1 MAEFTREFN
10 VERGSRAYRKFIA
23 GLRVVLRATFSHNI
37 PILPTQQNPSTRW
50 FDIILRTNI
59 HWIRLRIGQDD
70 LYVRAFQMENSQEWL
85 EFGHISSS
93 SHLIPGSTFLG
104 FEADYPS
111 LLNVAGQCMDG
122 IHLGQIQLTHAV
134 NQLATSATS
143 STRARSLIIVIQMIS
158 ESIRYTRI
166 ADFLAVQFSNNSSS
180 PPPAWMQELEHSWG
194 YLSGQLQLA
203 DKNHNH
209 IFQIWQPNEMNI
221 MFVQDAV
228 AVLGIMLKS
237 VRASSNP

>member
-10 VERGSRAYRKFIA
+10 VERGSRAYRNFIA

-37 PILPTQQNPSTRW
+37 PILPAQQNASTRW

-59 HWIRLRIGQDD
+59 HWIRLRIQQDN

-85 EFGHISSS
+85 EFGRISSS
-93 SHLIPGSTFLG
+93 SHLIPESTFLG
-104 FEADYPS
+104 YEADYLS
-111 LLNVAGQCMDG
+111 LQNVAGQCMDE

-166 ADFLAVQFSNNSSS
+166 TDFLAVTFSNYSSS
-180 PPPAWMQELEHSWG
+180 PPPAWMQELAHSWG
-194 YLSGQLQLA
+194 FLSTQLLRA
-203 DKNHNH
+203 DANHDH

-221 MFVQDAV
+221 VSILDAV
-228 AVLGIMLKS
+228 AVLGIMLRS
-237 VRASSNP
+237 